1 VAVLLLG
8 AGSTPSASFQAG
20 GEAEQPAKA
29 PARVISLVPAVTEML
44 FAIGAGNRVAAVSSF
59 DRFPPEVAT
68 LPRVGA
74 LLDPDVERILSLR
87 PDLVIVYGSQKDL
100 ITQLARARIP
110 IFRYAHAGLGDVTDT
125 LRDLGRRVGAAERAT
140 RLATEIESRIA
151 TVRAQAKDR
160 PHPRT
165 LIVFGRDAFALRGIY
180 ASGGIG
186 FIHDM
191 VTAAGGENVFADV
204 RQESVQATTEL
215 LIARRPAVILE
226 LRADPIDRVT
236 EAREIRVW
244 SALASIPAVRDRRV
258 HIIGDAR
265 TVIPG
270 PRVAEGVELLFRAI
284 HGG

>member
-1 VAVLLLG
+1 MVGTPG
-8 AGSTPSASFQAG
+8 AGFQAG
-20 GEAEQPAKA
+20 GEAGQPAKA
-29 PARVISLVPAVTEML
+29 PARVVSLVPAVTEML

-59 DRFPPEVAT
+59 DRFPPEVAR
-68 LPRVGA
+68 LPKVGA

-110 IFRYAHAGLGDVTDT
+110 IFRYMHAGLGDVTDT
-125 LRDLGRRVGAAERAT
+125 LRELGSRVGAADRAT

-151 TVRAQAKDR
+151 AVRAQVKDR

-191 VTAAGGENVFADV
+191 VSAAGGENVFADV

-226 LRADPIDRVT
+226 LRAEPIERAT
-236 EAREIRVW
+236 EAKEIRVW
-244 SALASIPAVRDRRV
+244 SALPSIPAVRDRRV

-284 HGG
+284 HGR

>member
-1 VAVLLLG
+1 
-8 AGSTPSASFQAG
+8 
-20 GEAEQPAKA
+20 
-29 PARVISLVPAVTEML
+29 ML

-59 DRFPPEVAT
+59 DRFPPEVT
-68 LPRVGA
+68 SLPKVGA

-87 PDLVIVYGSQKDL
+87 PDLVVVYGSQRDL
-100 ITQLARARIP
+100 ITQLARAKIP
-110 IFRYAHAGLGDVTDT
+110 TFRYTHAGLEDVTDT
-125 LRDLGRRVGAAERAT
+125 LRELGRRVGAAEQAT
-140 RLATEIESRIA
+140 RLAGEIESRIA
-151 TVRAQAKDR
+151 AVRAQAKDR
-160 PHPRT
+160 PHPLT

-204 RQESVQATTEL
+204 RQESVQATAEL
-215 LIARRPAVILE
+215 LISRRPAVILE
-226 LRADPIDRVT
+226 LRADPVDRAT
-236 EAREIRVW
+236 EAKEIRVW
-244 SALASIPAVRDRRV
+244 SALPSIPAVRDRRV
-258 HIIGDAR
+258 YIIGDAR